1 MFWFNYCSTLFGT
14 LCCHVLVDGGCGVS
28 AGPVWSKD
36 SPVLSLS
43 FLFTTTT
50 LIEEPVESR
59 EVEAA
64 QWGPREIC
72 GGRIGRKETG
82 LVDLQL
88 LS

>member
-1 MFWFNYCSTLFGT
+1 M
-14 LCCHVLVDGGCGVS
+14 S

-72 GGRIGRKETG
+72 GGRIGRKGTG
-82 LVDLQL
+82 QVDLQL